1 VARSARQAV
10 FMEARLERD
19 GERAKAA
26 ADAQAAQAAQRAVE
40 TRKTQLRAVLERRL
54 HTERSRRDADECL
67 ADFEERLE
75 IDALEDDF
83 LEEPVHVQVGRLCAE
98 YELTGKVIQTYTP
111 REMRRRG
118 GAGKGVA
125 LEPGWYCEIVRGV
138 HGDAEAAA
146 CYREFG
152 LQPPE
157 AKARQGRGA
166 DPPKPPPE
174 PWQSAGRLAPPMDLP
189 DWECEDG

>member
-1 VARSARQAV
+1 
-10 FMEARLERD
+10 
-19 GERAKAA
+19 
-26 ADAQAAQAAQRAVE
+26 
-40 TRKTQLRAVLERRL
+40 
-54 HTERSRRDADECL
+54 
-67 ADFEERLE
+67 
-75 IDALEDDF
+75 
-83 LEEPVHVQVGRLCAE
+83 
-98 YELTGKVIQTYTP
+98 
-111 REMRRRG
+111 
-118 GAGKGVA
+118 VA

-189 DWECEDG
+189 SWECDDG